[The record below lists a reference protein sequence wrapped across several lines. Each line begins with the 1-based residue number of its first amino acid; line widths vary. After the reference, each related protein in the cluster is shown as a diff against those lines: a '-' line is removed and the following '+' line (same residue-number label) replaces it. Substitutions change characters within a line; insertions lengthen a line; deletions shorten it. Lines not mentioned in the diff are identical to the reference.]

1 MKSRI
6 TEMLGIEHPVVQAP
20 MGYIARAQLASAVSN
35 AGGLGIIETS
45 SGQLDAVRDEIRAMR
60 DLTDKPFGVNIAQ
73 LFVRDP
79 SIVDFV
85 VENGVKFVT
94 TSAGDPTKFTTLLKD
109 AGLTVF
115 HVVPSLRGAL
125 KAVAAGVDGLVVEG
139 NEGGG
144 FKAPT
149 GASTMVLLPL
159 VCAAVDV
166 PVIAAGGVCDGRSM
180 AAAFVLG
187 AEGAQMGTRMVSAA
201 ESPVHD
207 NWKQLICAATE
218 GDTFLLNRANPPAFR
233 VMRSSFSERAEAAG
247 QPVIPSLE
255 NVLDLYFNGNL
266 DASFAFGGQVAGRI
280 EAVKPVA
287 QIIDETMAE
296 FDAVMREIAHRYV
309 PA

>member
-1 MKSRI
+1 
-6 TEMLGIEHPVVQAP
+6 MLGIEHPIIQAP

-35 AGGLGIIETS
+35 AGGMGIIETS
-45 SGQLDAVRDEIRAMR
+45 SGQLDSVRDEIRKMR

-85 VENGVKFVT
+85 VENGVTFVT
-94 TSAGDPTKFTTLLKD
+94 TSAGDPTKYTRLLKD

-159 VCAAVDV
+159 VCSSVDV
-166 PVIAAGGVCDGRSM
+166 PWSI
-180 AAAFVLG
+180 
-187 AEGAQMGTRMVSAA
+187 EG
-201 ESPVHD
+201 
-207 NWKQLICAATE
+207 
-218 GDTFLLNRANPPAFR
+218 
-233 VMRSSFSERAEAAG
+233 
-247 QPVIPSLE
+247 
-255 NVLDLYFNGNL
+255 
-266 DASFAFGGQVAGRI
+266 
-280 EAVKPVA
+280 
-287 QIIDETMAE
+287 
-296 FDAVMREIAHRYV
+296 
-309 PA
+309 